1 MRYSIL
7 VYICTPGL
15 VAFGNEIRGAERP
28 AEKGNLF
35 GVYIYFLAL
44 YWSPTHTVVAAS
56 LMFRSFKLVSL
67 TVCEPFHLF
76 YWVVLYGLQCVG
88 REIVNFPSNL
98 LMKLNLYGF
107 PSVNLHYFFNCICL
121 LLYLIAIAV
130 VLISV
135 LIKALHLLI
144 DESSEDQPALSMSEG
159 TLIFI
164 NAYI

>member
-1 MRYSIL
+1 MVFHRSI
-7 VYICTPGL
+7 YI
-15 VAFGNEIRGAERP
+15 I
-28 AEKGNLF
+28 
-35 GVYIYFLAL
+35 
-44 YWSPTHTVVAAS
+44 
-56 LMFRSFKLVSL
+56 
-67 TVCEPFHLF
+67 
-76 YWVVLYGLQCVG
+76 
-88 REIVNFPSNL
+88 
-98 LMKLNLYGF
+98 
-107 PSVNLHYFFNCICL
+107 FFNCICL